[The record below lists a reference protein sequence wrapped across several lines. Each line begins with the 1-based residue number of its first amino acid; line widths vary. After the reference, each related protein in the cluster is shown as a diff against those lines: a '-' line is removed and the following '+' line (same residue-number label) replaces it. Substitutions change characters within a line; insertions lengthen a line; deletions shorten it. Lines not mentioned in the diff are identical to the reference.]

1 MITRYSRPEMRAV
14 WTDENK
20 LKLWLQIELLASEA
34 LVKEGVVPT
43 RDCKKIKV
51 GCAKWFANLPG
62 LVARQR
68 ELEKVLNHDVI
79 AFTTAVA
86 EAINDKASRWFHFGL
101 TSSDVGDT
109 CYAVQMQ
116 QSADLLIADVKKLLP
131 VIARRA
137 WEYKFTP
144 CIGRSHGIHAEP
156 TTFGL
161 KLALMHDEFKRAL
174 RRLETARE
182 VVSVGKISGAVGT
195 SAHLSPRVEAY
206 VCKKLGLR
214 PAPIATQ
221 VVQRD
226 IHAEFQ
232 SAMALVGAS
241 IERWTVEFRHL
252 QRTEVLEAEEP
263 FSKGQKGSS
272 AMPHKRNP
280 ITWERL
286 TGLARVLRGNAL
298 AALENVALWHER
310 DISHSSV
317 ERIIF
322 PDSCTLLDYMFGLLT
337 RLMDGLAVY
346 PENMKKNLGLS
357 LGMWNSQTVLL
368 ALIRKG
374 LTREAAYKLVQ
385 DASMK
390 TWEVK
395 HAGRDDADFVEV
407 LKATPEVAKHFKRG
421 ELEKLCSLAFH
432 FKEVNRRFK
441 RIGAIV
447 IPDNRTK
454 KTKVTKK
461 LETGRFVFFA
471 PSKFHSTARRRPTAG
486 LPPAEML
493 SPASY
498 NQKTSLALFVPSRI
512 RLRDILSRPHF
523 PNRLYACP
531 IRHLLSSP
539 RFHTSPQFSLA

>member
-1 MITRYSRPEMRAV
+1 MITRYSRLEMRSI

-34 LVKEGVVPT
+34 LVREGIVPK
-43 RDCKKIKV
+43 RDFTKLKA
-51 GCAKWFANLPG
+51 GCDAWFADLPG

-79 AFTTAVA
+79 GFTTAVA
-86 EAINDKASRWFHFGL
+86 EKINDSASRWFHFGL

-109 CYAVQMQ
+109 CYGVQMV
-116 QSADLLIADVKKLLP
+116 QSADILIADVKT
-131 VIARRA
+131 VRAAIARRA
-137 WEYKFTP
+137 KEHQFTP

-161 KLALMHDEFKRAL
+161 KLALMHDEFGRAL
-174 RRLETARE
+174 ERLVAVRRSVA
-182 VVSVGKISGAVGT
+182 VGKVSGAVGT

-206 VCKKLGLR
+206 VCKQLGLR

-232 SAMALVGAS
+232 LTMALVGAS
-241 IERWTVEFRHL
+241 IERWAVEFRHL
-252 QRTEVLEAEEP
+252 QRTEVLEAEEA
-263 FSKGQKGSS
+263 FTAGQKGSS

-286 TGLARVLRGNAL
+286 TGLARVLRGNAV

-322 PDSCTLLDYMFGLLT
+322 PDSCTLLDYMLGLLT
-337 RLMDGLAVY
+337 RLMDGLVVY
-346 PENMKKNLGLS
+346 PANMRKNLGLS

-374 LTREAAYKLVQ
+374 LTREAAYKLCQ
-385 DASMK
+385 DAAMK

-395 HAGRDDADFVEV
+395 HAGRDDANFVEQ
-407 LKATPEVAKHFKRG
+407 LQADPAVARHFKKG
-421 ELEKLCSLAFH
+421 ELEKLCSLDFH
-432 FKEVNRRFK
+432 FKEVKARFK
-441 RIGAIV
+441 
-447 IPDNRTK
+447 
-454 KTKVTKK
+454 K
-461 LETGRFVFFA
+461 L
-471 PSKFHSTARRRPTAG
+471 G
-486 LPPAEML
+486 L
-493 SPASY
+493 
-498 NQKTSLALFVPSRI
+498 
-512 RLRDILSRPHF
+512 
-523 PNRLYACP
+523 
-531 IRHLLSSP
+531 
-539 RFHTSPQFSLA
+539 